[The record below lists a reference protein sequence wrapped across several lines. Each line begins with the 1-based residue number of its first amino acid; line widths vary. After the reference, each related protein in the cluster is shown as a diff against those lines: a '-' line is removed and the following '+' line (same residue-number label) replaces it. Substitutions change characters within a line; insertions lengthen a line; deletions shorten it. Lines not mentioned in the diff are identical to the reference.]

1 MVINAVAS
9 QLQQARQAVQHYSE
23 QDNLATKA
31 ICEHI
36 PSEHN

>member
-9 QLQQARQAVQHYSE
+9 QLQQAVQHYSE